1 MQKNVALPSKYLNGS
16 DVGGQLFEL
25 VIKSIV
31 MEKMENDGAMKPVM
45 YFTNA
50 QKGLVVNATNWDN
63 MAVVYEDESENWI
76 GKTVEMYTEAT
87 RTPNG
92 QPTRGVRIRPVA
104 GPDTAAQFVQA
115 PLGGPGAQP
124 TSAPAQ
130 PGTGQPVGPG
140 EQAAAQAQQVTTP
153 SPAAGGDL
161 DDEIP
166 F

>member
-16 DVGGQLFEL
+16 DVGAQIFKL
-25 VIKSIV
+25 VIKSIM

-63 MAVVYEDESENWI
+63 MSLVYQDESDNWI
-76 GKTVEMYTEAT
+76 GKEVEMYTEAT

-104 GPDTAAQFVQA
+104 GPDTAAQFTAQA
-115 PLGGPGAQP
+115 PLGGP
-124 TSAPAQ
+124 APAQ
-130 PGTGQPVGPG
+130 PGNSLPAGPG
-140 EQAAAQAQQVTTP
+140 DRAAAAAELAANPPP
-153 SPAAGGDL
+153 SPPPPAVEL

>member
-1 MQKNVALPSKYLNGS
+1 MQKNQALPSKYLNGS
-16 DVGGQLFEL
+16 DVGAQLFKL

-63 MAVVYEDESENWI
+63 MTTVYPDDSDAWI

-104 GPDTAAQFVQA
+104 GPDTAAQYAQA
-115 PLGGPGAQP
+115 PLGGAQP
-124 TSAPAQ
+124 APAQ
-130 PGTGQPVGPG
+130 PGNDQPMGPGDQAAVQAREEGGQPLP
-140 EQAAAQAQQVTTP
+140 TDP
-153 SPAAGGDL
+153 SDMS
-161 DDEIP
+161 DDIP

>member
-16 DVGGQLFEL
+16 DVGAQQFTL
-25 VIKSIV
+25 VVKSIV

-63 MAVVYEDESENWI
+63 MALTYEDESENWI

-104 GPDTAAQFVQA
+104 GPDTAAQFAKAVGGALPA
-115 PLGGPGAQP
+115 PDNGQPMGPGDRAVVD
-124 TSAPAQ
+124 AKRE
-130 PGTGQPVGPG
+130 TGQPLP
-140 EQAAAQAQQVTTP
+140 TDP
-153 SPAAGGDL
+153 SDL
-161 DDEIP
+161 SDDIP